1 MTRSNKDFKGVKR
14 TKNNTP
20 KLLKIFIKSE
30 YHQPK
35 FGNQY
40 EGAELLK
47 FDDSAFFFFF
57 CKTTLHHSEKFQ
69 GIPSIYLINLTIM
82 KRCQIFPCW
91 SGQQENFQNFS

>member
-40 EGAELLK
+40 EGGELLK
-47 FDDSAFFFFF
+47 FDDSAFFFA
-57 CKTTLHHSEKFQ
+57 KPLYTTLRSSKEFLVF
-69 GIPSIYLINLTIM
+69 I
-82 KRCQIFPCW
+82 
-91 SGQQENFQNFS
+91 

>member
-57 CKTTLHHSEKFQ
+57 SKPLYTTLGSSKEFLVF
-69 GIPSIYLINLTIM
+69 I
-82 KRCQIFPCW
+82 
-91 SGQQENFQNFS
+91 